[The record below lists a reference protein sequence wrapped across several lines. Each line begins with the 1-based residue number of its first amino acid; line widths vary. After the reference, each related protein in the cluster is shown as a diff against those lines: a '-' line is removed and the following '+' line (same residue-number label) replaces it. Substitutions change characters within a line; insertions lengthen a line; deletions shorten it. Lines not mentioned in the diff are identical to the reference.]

1 MYADTSKY
9 VSNLYEGM
17 IVPLLAGWMNDI
29 VLFFKQERI
38 LKSKITCEECGKA
51 SEMDKNT

>member
-1 MYADTSKY
+1 MLILESM
-9 VSNLYEGM
+9 SQNLYEGT
-17 IVPLLAGWMNDI
+17 IVPLLAGSMDNI
-29 VLFFKQERI
+29 ALFFKQERI